1 MLRLIPN
8 ALSIARIVAAPVL
21 VLLALQENETAFTWL
36 LVFGLL
42 SDMADGLIARHFH
55 LESQLG
61 ALLDSIG
68 DMLLLFTA
76 AFGIW
81 VFHFEVFDTYRFP
94 IMLAIGFGLAEI
106 LLSLLRYRRLSSFH
120 TVLSKVSGYALGIF
134 IGILF
139 VWGFQPWLFYLA
151 IILSV
156 TSNIEEFLLLAMLPE
171 WRADVRGLW
180 WVLRERR
187 AAEETP

>member
-21 VLLALQENETAFTWL
+21 VLLALQGKETAFTWV

-42 SDMADGLIARHFH
+42 SDMADGMIARHFH

-61 ALLDSIG
+61 SLLDSIG

-76 AFGIW
+76 AYGIW
-81 VFHFEVFDTYRFP
+81 VFHFEIFDNYRLP

-106 LLSLLRYRRLSSFH
+106 LLALLRYRRLSSFH
-120 TVLSKVSGYALGIF
+120 TLLSKVSGYALGIF
-134 IGILF
+134 IGVLF

-151 IILSV
+151 ITLSV
-156 TSNIEEFLLLAMLPE
+156 TSNIEEFILLALLPK
-171 WRADVRGLW
+171 WRSDVRGVW
-180 WVLRERR
+180 WVLREGQ
-187 AAEETP
+187 AGEEAT